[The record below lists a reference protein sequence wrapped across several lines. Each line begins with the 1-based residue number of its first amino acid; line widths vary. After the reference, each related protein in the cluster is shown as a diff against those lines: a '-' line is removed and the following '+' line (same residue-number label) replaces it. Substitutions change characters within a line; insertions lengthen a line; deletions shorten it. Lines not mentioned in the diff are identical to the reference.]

1 MAVEGEVLFEFRQ
14 VGGTVKVT
22 AFHTATLTE
31 VSAMGP
37 ASASQQQLKMLAL
50 RKLEYVMAK
59 GKG

>member
-1 MAVEGEVLFEFRQ
+1 
-14 VGGTVKVT
+14 VT

-59 GKG
+59 GKT